1 MMDGGSWHCTGGS
14 EQDHPQDKEMQKGK
28 MVSEEEENG
37 KAKEKRKAVPI
48 SM

>member
-1 MMDGGSWHCTGGS
+1 
-14 EQDHPQDKEMQKGK
+14 

-48 SM
+48 SMQSSKELIRKPSSVISGKK